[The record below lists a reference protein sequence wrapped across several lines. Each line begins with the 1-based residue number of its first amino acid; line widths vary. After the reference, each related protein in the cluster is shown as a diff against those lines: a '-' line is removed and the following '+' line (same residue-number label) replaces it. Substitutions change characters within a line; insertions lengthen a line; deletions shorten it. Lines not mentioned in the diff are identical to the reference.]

1 MQRLASGKARDFP
14 KFKILSAKHSI
25 DLSYLDV
32 LAAAG
37 FYQLVLYMAM
47 RLAHHSLT
55 LGELGLAA
63 YGAVILYVE
72 TLHVTIAKV
81 SLIHVH
87 F

>member
-1 MQRLASGKARDFP
+1 
-14 KFKILSAKHSI
+14 
-25 DLSYLDV
+25 
-32 LAAAG
+32 
-37 FYQLVLYMAM
+37 MAM

-81 SLIHVH
+81 SLIHIH
-87 F
+87 L